1 MFFKICLLV
10 DARIRMAVQLI
21 TNPDPEV
28 PKAYSSYGF
37 RFEPLVKRVTF
48 R

>member
-10 DARIRMAVQLI
+10 DARIRMAVQLT

-28 PKAYSSYGF
+28 PKAYSSYGGT
-37 RFEPLVKRVTF
+37 PVKRVTF